1 MVKDVLFR
9 TIKIGKQYPGTVA
22 LDGID
27 LEVRRGEIVGLV
39 GENGAGKSTLLRII
53 SCVEQ
58 PTSGSMEM
66 HGRKFR
72 GKNLLEANL
81 MGVGMVFQEQSL
93 MKKLSVAQN
102 IFLGRERGFRTLV
115 FINWRRMNVAASKV
129 LEALGLTDILPAR
142 RVLELDFATRQ
153 MVEIAK
159 VLNIVGD
166 KKDGCLVLLDEPTSV
181 LNEIEIKKLFEKM
194 KMIRNQGNSIIFV
207 SHRLSEVIEISD
219 RIYVFKD
226 GQQTALIERENANE
240 DLLYEKMVGRSTSGE
255 YFKVDRQ
262 SDPGEEVILEVRNL
276 ALKGYF
282 RNVSFRVRKGEV
294 LGICGVVG
302 SGKEEVCAV
311 LCGDDRPDG
320 GEIRVNNMECH
331 FSDPADALNAGV
343 LSVPKERREEGII
356 GTLSVAEN
364 ISLSSMKAI
373 SRHNVISDRE
383 RSNRAREWI
392 QKLNIKTSGPKEH
405 TETLSGG
412 NAQKVVFARAISGEN
427 KVLILNHPTRGV
439 DVGAKEEIYLLIR
452 EITQRGI
459 GIVLLGDTLD
469 ETISLSSRLI
479 VMKDGFAVAELESPR
494 DNKPS
499 QIDIVR
505 YMM

>member
-1 MVKDVLFR
+1 MVEDVLFR
-9 TIKIGKQYPGTVA
+9 TRKIGKQYPGTVA
-22 LDGID
+22 LEGID

-66 HGRKFR
+66 HGRQFR
-72 GKNLLEANL
+72 GRNLLEANL

-102 IFLGRERGFRTLV
+102 IFFGREKSFRTLS
-115 FINWRRMNVAASKV
+115 FINWRKMNVAASKV
-129 LEALGLTDILPAR
+129 LESLGLKDILPAR
-142 RVLELDFATRQ
+142 KVLELDFATRQ

-159 VLNIVGD
+159 VLNIAGD
-166 KKDGCLVLLDEPTSV
+166 KQDGCLILLDEPTSV
-181 LNEIEIKKLFEKM
+181 LNETEIKKLFEKM
-194 KMIRNQGNSIIFV
+194 KMIRDQGNSIIFV

-226 GQQTALIERENANE
+226 GRQTALVERKDANE

-262 SDPGEEVILEVRNL
+262 TDPGNDVILEVRNL

-282 RNVSFRVRKGEV
+282 KNVSFRVRRGEV

-311 LCGDDRPDG
+311 LCGDDRPDA
-320 GEIRVNNMECH
+320 GEIFVNNVECH
-331 FSDPADALNAGV
+331 FSDPADALKAGI

-356 GTLSVAEN
+356 GILSVAEN

-373 SRHNVISDRE
+373 SRNNVLSDRE
-383 RSNRAREWI
+383 RSNRAKEWI
-392 QKLNIKTSGPKEH
+392 AEAQHQDLGAEESRPKR
-405 TETLSGG
+405 S
-412 NAQKVVFARAISGEN
+412 AAA
-427 KVLILNHPTRGV
+427 TRRRSYSHG
-439 DVGAKEEIYLLIR
+439 
-452 EITQRGI
+452 
-459 GIVLLGDTLD
+459 
-469 ETISLSSRLI
+469 
-479 VMKDGFAVAELESPR
+479 
-494 DNKPS
+494 
-499 QIDIVR
+499 
-505 YMM
+505 

>member
-1 MVKDVLFR
+1 VDDVLFR
-9 TIKIGKQYPGTVA
+9 TRQIGKQYPGTLA
-22 LDGID
+22 LEGID
-27 LEVRRGEIVGLV
+27 LEIRRGEIVGLV

-58 PTSGSMEM
+58 PTAGSMEM
-66 HGRKFR
+66 HGKPFR
-72 GKNLLEANL
+72 GRNLLDANL
-81 MGVGMVFQEQSL
+81 LGVGMVFQEQSL

-102 IFLGRERGFRTLV
+102 LFLGRENGFRTL
-115 FINWRRMNVAASKV
+115 FIVNWQKMNRAAAKV
-129 LEALGLTDILPAR
+129 LESLGLSDIPPATK
-142 RVLELDFATRQ
+142 VLELDFAARQ

-166 KKDGCLVLLDEPTSV
+166 KREGCLILLDEPTSV
-181 LNEIEIKKLFEKM
+181 LNEKEIEKLFEKM
-194 KMIRNQGNSIIFV
+194 RMIRDQGNSIIFV
-207 SHRLSEVIEISD
+207 SHRLSEVIAISD

-226 GQQTALIERENANE
+226 GHQSALVERKDANE
-240 DLLYEKMVGRSTSGE
+240 ELLYEKMVGRSSSGE

-262 SDPGEEVILEVRNL
+262 SAPGTGVLLEVKNL

-282 RNVSFRVRKGEV
+282 KDVSFRVHQGEV

-311 LCGDDRPDG
+311 LCGDDRPDA
-320 GEIRVNNMECH
+320 GEIIVNGAFRR
-331 FSDPADALNAGV
+331 FSDPAGALQTGI

-356 GTLSVAEN
+356 GILSVAEN
-364 ISLSSMKAI
+364 ISLSSLKTV
-373 SRHNVISDRE
+373 SHHRVISDTE
-383 RSNRAREWI
+383 RSNRAKEWI
-392 QKLNIKTSGPKEH
+392 AKLNIKTSGPKEL

-452 EITQRGI
+452 EITEKGM
-459 GIVLLGDTLD
+459 GVVLLGDTLD
-469 ETISLSSRLI
+469 ETISLSSRLL
-479 VMKDGFAVAELESPR
+479 VMKDGLVVAEVDAPR
-494 DNKPS
+494 DRKPL
-499 QIDIVR
+499 QIDILR
-505 YMM
+505 FMM

>member
-1 MVKDVLFR
+1 VDEVLFR
-9 TIKIGKQYPGTVA
+9 TTQVGKEYTGTVA
-22 LDGID
+22 LEGID

-58 PTSGSMEM
+58 PTSGRMEM
-66 HGRKFR
+66 HGKEYHGR
-72 GKNLLEANL
+72 NLLEANA

-102 IFLGRERGFRTLV
+102 IFLGRERDFRTLV
-115 FINWRRMNVAASKV
+115 FINWRKMNDSASRV
-129 LEALGLTDILPAR
+129 LGSLGLKSISPSA
-142 RVLELDFATRQ
+142 RVLELDFAARQ

-159 VLNIVGD
+159 VMNVVGNSRE
-166 KKDGCLVLLDEPTSV
+166 GGLVLLDEPTSV
-181 LNEIEIKKLFEKM
+181 LNEAEIATLFQKM
-194 KMIRNQGNSIIFV
+194 KMIRDQGNSLIFV
-207 SHRLSEVIEISD
+207 SHRLSEVIGISD

-226 GQQTALIERENANE
+226 GRRTAVVEKKDANE
-240 DLLYEKMVGRSTSGE
+240 ELLYERMVGRNTSGE
-255 YFKVDRQ
+255 YFKVGRQ
-262 SDPGEEVILEVRNL
+262 VEPGGEVVLEARGL
-276 ALKGYF
+276 ALRGYF
-282 RNVSFRVRKGEV
+282 KDVSFRVHRGEV

-311 LCGDDRPDG
+311 LCGDDRPDDG
-320 GEIRVNNMECH
+320 QILVNNVPLR
-331 FSDPADALNAGV
+331 FADPAGALRHGI

-356 GTLSVAEN
+356 GILSVAEN
-364 ISLSSMKAI
+364 ISLSSMGAVTRYNI
-373 SRHNVISDRE
+373 LSDRRRAE
-383 RSNRAREWI
+383 RAREWI
-392 QKLNIKTSGPKEH
+392 SKLNIKTSGPREL

-427 KVLILNHPTRGV
+427 RVLVLNHPTRGV

-452 EITQRGI
+452 EITERGI
-459 GIVLLGDTLD
+459 AVVLLGDTLD

-479 VMKDGFAVAELESPR
+479 VMKDGLVVAEIPAPR

-499 QIDIVR
+499 QIDVVR
-505 YMM
+505 HMM

>member
-1 MVKDVLFR
+1 MEDVLFR
-9 TIKIGKQYPGTVA
+9 TANIGKEYPGTVA
-22 LDGID
+22 LAGID

-66 HGRKFR
+66 HGRQFR
-72 GKNLLEANL
+72 GRNLLEANSV
-81 MGVGMVFQEQSL
+81 GVGMVFQEQSL
-93 MKKLSVAQN
+93 MRNLSVAQN
-102 IFLGRERGFRTLV
+102 IFLGREKGFRRMF
-115 FINWRRMNVAASKV
+115 FIDWRKMNAVAFRV
-129 LEALGLTDILPAR
+129 LAFLGLQDINPAR
-142 RVLELDFATRQ
+142 KVLELDFAARQ

-166 KKDGCLVLLDEPTSV
+166 RRDGCLILLDEPTSV
-181 LNEIEIKKLFEKM
+181 LNDSEIRKLFEKM
-194 KMIRNQGNSIIFV
+194 RLITEQGNSIIFV

-226 GQQTALIERENANE
+226 GRQTALVDRKDANE
-240 DLLYEKMVGRSTSGE
+240 NLLYEKMVGRSTSGE
-255 YFKVDRQ
+255 YFKVSRQ
-262 SDPGEEVILEVRNL
+262 TEPEDTVILEARNL
-276 ALKGYF
+276 GLRGYF
-282 RNVSFRVRKGEV
+282 KDVSFRVRRGEI

-311 LCGDDRPDG
+311 LCGDDRPDAG
-320 GEIRVNNMECH
+320 QILLDGREVR
-331 FSDPADALNAGV
+331 FSNPSDALKAGI

-373 SRHNVISDRE
+373 SRHRIVSDRE
-383 RSNRAREWI
+383 STNRARDWI
-392 QKLNIKTSGPKEH
+392 QKLNIKTSGPKV
-405 TETLSGG
+405 TVDTLSGG
-412 NAQKVVFARAISGEN
+412 NAQKVVFARVISGEN
-427 KVLILNHPTRGV
+427 KVVILNHPTRGV
-439 DVGAKEEIYLLIR
+439 DVGAKEEIYQLIR
-452 EITQRGI
+452 EITERGI

-479 VMKDGFAVAELESPR
+479 VMKDGLIVAEMDAPR
-494 DNKPS
+494 DNKPT
-499 QIDIVR
+499 QIDVVR
-505 YMM
+505 CMM